1 MVNELMLEKDD
12 YDTFITDVFHSAQ
25 FGTPSFHGRAST
37 LRFNFLRNTGHL
49 VDI

>member
-12 YDTFITDVFHSAQ
+12 YDTFITDVFHSAH